1 LIHGMKVPEGASE
14 NGAFWTWMG
23 EDGIAR
29 TTTKPHADVTRE
41 DALRNRATISGYLA
55 ARGRRF
61 PLLVDSSPTRSL
73 SREAR
78 RILTADDDPDL
89 PLNAYAIVVG
99 SPLTRAIAN
108 FFVAINRQTVPT
120 RVFDDVDAALAWLKP
135 FA

>member
-1 LIHGMKVPEGASE
+1 MQVPEGASD

-29 TTTKPHADVTRE
+29 TTTKPHADVTRD
-41 DALRNRATISGYLA
+41 DALKNRETIGGYLR

-61 PLLVDSSPTRSL
+61 PLLVDASATRSL

-78 RILTADDDPDL
+78 EILTADDDPEL

-108 FFVAINRQTVPT
+108 FFVAIHRQSVPT
-120 RVFDDVDAALAWLKP
+120 RVFDDVEAALAWLRP
-135 FA
+135 FAQP